1 MSFSIS
7 LPNHRKKIFLHASPF
22 PEIKFSSSE
31 GRKKAFLIIIRIFKE
46 NKKINGRIKMRKL
59 FFPDSNLVL
68 IAIEKKFTDCFSL
81 SIPSLPPRKL
91 SSALLQN
98 LTSFCWWFVKILLSN
113 QVRREMGHRRRT
125 KFPCFWCCSYPF
137 RFPSVQKLLS
147 PPTQPHNISLRTT
160 FSALSNESLNTFM
173 AELTLGF
180 RSTIFWTRIPQRASF
195 YRRSTK

>member
-7 LPNHRKKIFLHASPF
+7 LPNHRKKIFFHASPF

-31 GRKKAFLIIIRIFKE
+31 GSKKAFLIIIRTFKE

-59 FFPDSNLVL
+59 FLPDSNLVL

-91 SSALLQN
+91 SSALLRN

-113 QVRREMGHRRRT
+113 QVRREMGHRRRS
-125 KFPCFWCCSYPF
+125 FLVADVVLIRSVFLPF
-137 RFPSVQKLLS
+137 RNYFHPPPNLTTYRCEQLLVL
-147 PPTQPHNISLRTT
+147 SLM
-160 FSALSNESLNTFM
+160 SL
-173 AELTLGF
+173 
-180 RSTIFWTRIPQRASF
+180 
-195 YRRSTK
+195 